1 MSKTVET
8 SEDFVV
14 LDSGER
20 AVVDEVAGA
29 LRRHRDQGAATLAKL
44 VRMAFELTLPARASR
59 RDKLALAVARGI
71 ESRQRLAEEEGG
83 SLSSDDAARLLGI
96 SKTSVLKRL
105 EAGKLLA
112 WREERLNAAR
122 FPRWQF
128 DERGRVLDG
137 LPEVL
142 RVLRANPRLDDWA
155 AVLFFMQEKS
165 ALDGARPL
173 DRLREGR
180 WKEVVPVAQAYAD

>member
-1 MSKTVET
+1 MSKTLET
-8 SEDFVV
+8 TEDLAP

-20 AVVDEVAGA
+20 AVVDELAEA

-44 VRMAFELTLPARASR
+44 VRVAFELTLPARASR
-59 RDKLALAVARGI
+59 QDKLALAVARGV
-71 ESRQRLAEEEGG
+71 EARQRLAEAEGG
-83 SLSSDDAARLLGI
+83 SLSSDEVARLLGI

-128 DERGRVLDG
+128 GERGRVLEG
-137 LPEVL
+137 LPELIEVL
-142 RVLRANPRLDDWA
+142 RNNPRLDDWA
-155 AVLFFMQEKS
+155 AVLFFLQEKRG
-165 ALDGARPL
+165 LDGARPL

-180 WKEVVPVAQAYAD
+180 WKDVVPVAQAYAD